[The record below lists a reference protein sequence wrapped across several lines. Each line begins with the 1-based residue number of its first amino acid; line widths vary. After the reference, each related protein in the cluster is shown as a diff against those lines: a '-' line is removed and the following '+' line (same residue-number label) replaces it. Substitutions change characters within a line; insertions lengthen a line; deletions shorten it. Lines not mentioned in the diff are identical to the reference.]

1 MNRLTVADYINN
13 RGSYLANGRSS
24 AGNAAQKAA
33 RNEALAKKIDEL
45 VDSGMSRSEAKSE
58 ADRWIKTQA
67 ALHDPDQ
74 IAGGFPKNVTGVGD
88 FGINSSIGAQ
98 WKDKIAGKFR
108 VKSSLSGTPI
118 YSNPNNA
125 ALCRYITKLGSTDS
139 ILAFGFASNIV
150 ISWISSSEPLPKTI
164 CACLGI

>member
-33 RNEALAKKIDEL
+33 REKALADKYREL
-45 VDSGMSRSEAKSE
+45 RQSGLGRSEAKSE

-98 WKDKIAGKFR
+98 WKDKIATVDNVVDEIVRTTPYEDLNKIYLN
-108 VKSSLSGTPI
+108 VKLQ
-118 YSNPNNA
+118 Y
-125 ALCRYITKLGSTDS
+125 
-139 ILAFGFASNIV
+139 
-150 ISWISSSEPLPKTI
+150 
-164 CACLGI
+164 